1 MIIDEKY
8 NKFNIN
14 KLPRNKY
21 NRGSSTAVTT
31 QYNSL
36 ENNASNNDSY
46 EFKPVYLW
54 GNYFD
59 DSQDINGTIVSS
71 GDIEGQEF
79 ISHDNVKVAVTN
91 DASWK
96 PTAIEEGET
105 GGVYARKVKC
115 AQLKADYADI
125 IELLSDN
132 IRTTNL
138 TVTGQAHF
146 FELVIDKIKSAGG
159 AVLLTPADGFEI
171 EDISWT
177 DGYLYFWWSASDE
190 DGNGTINMW
199 EAGDMACIRDFNKA
213 QEGVSY
219 NVSNRFFWY
228 ETCGHGTTTHN
239 DTNMHYI
246 RFDRSIIHTTG
257 GSSLED
263 IIDNYEEWI
272 GASVVMLGHSLA
284 YDNWN
289 SGSTVNYK
297 YERTN
302 AIYISAYNG
311 LDDDLVAPFFATYT
325 GIGKWEGFDPD
336 APAHSATQPI
346 YDLTPFKYSWFAGGS
361 RTPNIPANRIQ
372 GDLVMQNGNG
382 VLSTITDLANYTTT
396 NINNISGS
404 VNNLSGSVAGLEV
417 DVSGISAYAAS
428 VSGTLSQLS
437 GSISSITGSI
447 DDIYGQLQLI
457 TGAITGDFSSLIDMI
472 DNVSGTVSTLS
483 TDVANLW
490 VKSDNIGAALTGTE
504 TTVVTLSG
512 TVNTMND
519 TVNDLG
525 VSVNNLNGTVL
536 IQGTTINNMSNVL
549 NMTQTGTSNT
559 ITSINENIT
568 QISGTVNSLSG
579 TVDSFS
585 GTYATKTW
593 TQTQIEASASD
604 LNVTIMGVSGSVSS
618 LSGTV
623 DDLGDIVYDV
633 SGSMSQISADV
644 NSLSLNVSNISG
656 TMNSLSGSV
665 DNLVTGL
672 NYTGID
678 ITLGQIVMT
687 SQNGI
692 YIKRNQAD
700 PLTGSAIQI
709 VPQNIG
715 SLASNWSVDPI
726 TKIGLDGFWSGKYD
740 SYIWAGTD
748 LHRLAAITGSGQT
761 TKNFFLEVSPRG
773 ILRSDYC
780 ENWNGKILSSITG
793 NGTTVDD
800 WGDIGS
806 TLQVKRITP
815 QTDNETH
822 VLTRNDGFVVVDL
835 SEPSWDVYLELPIPS
850 EAIGHRVFIKTIQ
863 SQSVYGCHVKT
874 HDEAYRIYYSDSNN
888 YTGSLH
894 IWQRAYSFISD
905 GVNWY
910 AFNCTSKDENTAP

>member
-36 ENNASNNDSY
+36 ENPDSSNTTIVSSN
-46 EFKPVYLW
+46 FKPVYLW
-54 GNYFD
+54 NNYFD

-71 GDIEGQEF
+71 GDIEGQDF

-115 AQLKADYADI
+115 AQLKADYANI

-190 DGNGTINMW
+190 DGDSTVNMW

-239 DTNMHYI
+239 DANMHYI
-246 RFDRSIIHTTG
+246 MFDRSIIHTTG

-325 GIGKWEGFDPD
+325 GIGKWEGFEPD

-361 RTPNIPANRIQ
+361 RTPNIPANKIQ

-417 DVSGISAYAAS
+417 GVSGISAYAAS
-428 VSGTLSQLS
+428 
-437 GSISSITGSI
+437 
-447 DDIYGQLQLI
+447 
-457 TGAITGDFSSLIDMI
+457 
-472 DNVSGTVSTLS
+472 
-483 TDVANLW
+483 
-490 VKSDNIGAALTGTE
+490 
-504 TTVVTLSG
+504 
-512 TVNTMND
+512 
-519 TVNDLG
+519 
-525 VSVNNLNGTVL
+525 
-536 IQGTTINNMSNVL
+536 
-549 NMTQTGTSNT
+549 
-559 ITSINENIT
+559 
-568 QISGTVNSLSG
+568 ISGTVDSQGTSITEISNVLQMTNTGTSSTISIINTNIDQLSG
-579 TVDSFS
+579 TVD
-585 GTYATKTW
+585 G
-593 TQTQIEASASD
+593 
-604 LNVTIMGVSGSVSS
+604 

-623 DDLGDIVYDV
+623 SSVT
-633 SGSMSQISADV
+633 GSISQISQTVD
-644 NSLSLNVSNISG
+644 NISLSVQGITG
-656 TMNSLSGSV
+656 TIEAIE
-665 DNLVTGL
+665 TGL
-672 NYTGID
+672 AYTGID
-678 ITLGQIVMT
+678 ITQGQIVMT

-740 SYIWAGTD
+740 SYIWAGMD
-748 LHRLAAITGSGQT
+748 LHRLAAITGSGSTQ
-761 TKNFFLEVSPRG
+761 KVFMLEVSPRG
-773 ILRSDYC
+773 IQRSDYC
-780 ENWNGKILSSITG
+780 ENWNGKTLSSITG

-806 TLQVKRITP
+806 TLQVKRIVP
-815 QTDNETH
+815 DEPDQVH
-822 VLTRNDGFVVVDL
+822 YLTRNDGFVVVDL
-835 SEPSWDVYLELPIPS
+835 SSNNRWKVILELPIPS

-863 SQSVYGCHVKT
+863 QIQNANGCYVRT
-874 HDEAYRIYYSDSNN
+874 RNQAYNIYYSDDNTT
-888 YTGSLH
+888 TGQLH
-894 IWQRAYSFISD
+894 IWQKAYSFISD

-910 AFNCTSKDENTAP
+910 AFNCTSSKDNILPN